1 MRWRWR
7 RRGGTES
14 SCARWSGSG
23 ASRWRACRP
32 GGAHGLNSCP
42 ARAVCHLGMELVL
55 EKGENPREERGNTTQ
70 DQNSKTDPTRC
81 RFESVSVHGLPI
93 GAPVLFET

>member
-1 MRWRWR
+1 
-7 RRGGTES
+7 
-14 SCARWSGSG
+14 
-23 ASRWRACRP
+23 
-32 GGAHGLNSCP
+32 
-42 ARAVCHLGMELVL
+42 MELVL